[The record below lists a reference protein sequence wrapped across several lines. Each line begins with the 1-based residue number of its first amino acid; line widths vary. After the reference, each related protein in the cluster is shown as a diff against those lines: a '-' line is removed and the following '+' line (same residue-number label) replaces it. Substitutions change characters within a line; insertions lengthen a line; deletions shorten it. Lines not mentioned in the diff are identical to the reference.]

1 MRKLLYLAASIL
13 IFGLAT
19 LASAWAAE
27 LDSASQEALQK
38 TQADLQNPDLMKQ
51 ADGGPAQKAA
61 LQQID
66 KITKGDPKKQQQIQS
81 LGSDIFGD
89 IVKQTDGDPAK
100 IQSLLMNAQ
109 ANPSQFFQSLSP
121 AQREQIQKMAAE
133 MDGKK

>member
-1 MRKLLYLAASIL
+1 MRKLFYLAAIAL
-13 IFGLAT
+13 ISGLAT
-19 LASAWAAE
+19 FASAWAAE
-27 LDSASQEALQK
+27 LDAASQEALRK

-109 ANPSQFFQSLSP
+109 ANPSQFFQNLSP

-133 MDGKK
+133 IDGKK